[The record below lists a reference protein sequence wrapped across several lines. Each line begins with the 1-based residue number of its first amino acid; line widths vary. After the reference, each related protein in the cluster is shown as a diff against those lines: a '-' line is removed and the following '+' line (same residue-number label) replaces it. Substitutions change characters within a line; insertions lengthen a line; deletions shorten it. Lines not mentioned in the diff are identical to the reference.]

1 MKSYRDIVGDG
12 GSRVAEQVG
21 DRQAA
26 VWRNLADVRHVV
38 AIGSGKGGVG
48 KSTLTA
54 LLAAGLAASG
64 RSAAVLDADFN
75 GPTQARLAGMPQTPF
90 VPDADGRLALP
101 RSAAGVG
108 VVSLGALVPE
118 SEAIGFDRG
127 HPGDSH
133 LWRASRE
140 FTFLAQ
146 LLGAVRWERLDFLL
160 VDLPP
165 GTERTFQHAEFLG
178 SRAAFVLVTIP
189 SDISRGVVSRGIAA
203 LGTTASRILGYVE
216 NMTEY
221 YCADC
226 AALKPLFPRAT
237 GVRLDIPRLGSVPF
251 DPELALACDRG
262 IGAPPAAVAD
272 AVAQVTG
279 RVVTELERAR

>member
-21 DRQAA
+21 GRQAGIA
-26 VWRNLADVRHVV
+26 RSLAEVRHLV

-54 LLAAGLAASG
+54 LLAAELAAAG
-64 RSAAVLDADFN
+64 RRIAVLDSDLN
-75 GPTQARLAGMPQTPF
+75 GPSQARLAGMPQAAF
-90 VPDADGRLALP
+90 VPDAAGRLALP

-118 SEAIGFDRG
+118 SEAVGFDPAQ
-127 HPGDSH
+127 PGDSH

-146 LLGAVRWERLDFLL
+146 LLCAVRWGPLDFLL

-178 SRAAFVLVTIP
+178 PRAAFVLVTIP
-189 SDISRGVVSRGIAA
+189 SDLSVGVVSRSVAA
-203 LGTTASRILGYVE
+203 LRTTGSRILGYVE
-216 NMTEY
+216 NMTQY

-226 AALKPLFPRAT
+226 ASLKPLFPRAT
-237 GVRLDIPRLGSVPF
+237 DVGLDVPRLGSVPF
-251 DPELALACDRG
+251 DPELAAACDRG
-262 IGAPPAAVAD
+262 IGAPPAAVAA
-272 AVAQVTG
+272 AVAELTG
-279 RVVTELERAR
+279 RVLTELERAR